1 MGLLRVG
8 YKHMTPIIIVVESFI
23 QGQRESNGIVIALA
37 FKEPTQ
43 IIIALHTSDNH
54 LPSKIFLLD

>member
-37 FKEPTQ
+37 FKESTR
-43 IIIALHTSDNH
+43 IIIAYRNGMM
-54 LPSKIFLLD
+54 LLW